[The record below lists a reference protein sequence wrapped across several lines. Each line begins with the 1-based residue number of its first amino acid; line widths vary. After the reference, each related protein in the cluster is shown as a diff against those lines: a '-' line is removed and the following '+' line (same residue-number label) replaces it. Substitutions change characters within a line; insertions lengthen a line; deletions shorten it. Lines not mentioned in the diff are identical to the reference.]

1 MSGPRRGYIGDEELG
16 KKFDDDRARK
26 STQFKPRSGISSW
39 KFPRRR
45 RILLAFIGIFILYLL
60 FKAIPPSNLTPAT
73 KPFHA
78 LNNGRPQPDD
88 PDQQKSDGSSISSET
103 PPEPPPDTTDKIL
116 RDGSRSYSGPI
127 KFYSLAKSLYTVPGF
142 EFLGRPKAVVFAAA
156 DLQAL
161 SDLLPLACEM
171 ARQKLNHVHFAVMGR
186 NDVSVQGIR
195 MVNGVDA
202 EECPLLWHDARP
214 DYAPQSTDARMESS
228 VIAGLSR
235 INNVFRPSVVITHSY
250 KREEDFLWKGVKV
263 KAGRMGLPHISLPAR
278 ASNFMWLSKLDSGSL
293 GAWNKVDLQI
303 LVQAPPASSGSLTR
317 LLRSLQRADYF
328 GDAPG
333 LTIELPHNVDPPL
346 LEHLKSF
353 KWPPN
358 SAHNHVTLR
367 RRIQPGS
374 ITPQEAT
381 LRTVDSVYPKDPAY
395 SHVLVLSAQADL
407 APSYYH
413 YLKYA
418 ILKYKYSV
426 STEEPLRSL
435 LGISLELPSAA
446 PTVDDEPFT
455 PPTESDRIDILQDP
469 EKEIPVFLWQAPNS
483 NAALYFG
490 DKWVEFQSFLSNRLG
505 AARGPDPKK
514 HPNLISNK
522 FPSWMEYMLELIRAR
537 GYYLLYPS
545 FPATTTAHTVLAT
558 IHNDLYR
565 LPEEYASD
573 PQTSNP
579 TFKKPEKTDDDHLV
593 SGPDQLLIGGSSS
606 MEAPPQEVDLGSI
619 EKPLATSPSISTL
632 LNLFPAGLP
641 KEISPVHVLPYSR
654 KDTSS
659 PDLVERTQA
668 YLKEFRER
676 IGRCDA
682 HAQQPQAVED
692 MKADDLFCSK
702 DEERRGAE

>member
-1 MSGPRRGYIGDEELG
+1 MTAPRRGYLGDEELG

-26 STQFKPRSGISSW
+26 STQFKPSSGTSSW

-45 RILLAFIGIFILYLL
+45 RILLAFIGISILYLL

-73 KPFHA
+73 KPFNA
-78 LNNGRPQPDD
+78 LNNGKPQPDD
-88 PDQQKSDGSSISSET
+88 PGQQESDGSYSISSE
-103 PPEPPPDTTDKIL
+103 PPSEPPPDTTDAIPS
-116 RDGSRSYSGPI
+116 DGSRSYSGPI
-127 KFYSLAKSLYTVPGF
+127 KFYSLSKSLYAAQG
-142 EFLGRPKAVVFAAA
+142 LGLFGRRNVVVFAAA

-171 ARQKLNHVHFAVMGR
+171 ARQKLNRMHFAVMGR
-186 NDVSVQGIR
+186 NDVSVEGIR
-195 MVNGVDA
+195 MVNGVNA

-214 DYAPQSTDARMESS
+214 DYAPESTDARMESS

-235 INNVFRPSVVITHSY
+235 INSVLRPSVVITHSY
-250 KREEDFLWKGVKV
+250 KREEAFLWKGVKA
-263 KAGRMGLPHISLPAR
+263 KAGRMGVPHISLPDR
-278 ASNFMWLSKLDSGSL
+278 ASKFMWLSKLDSGSL

-328 GDAPG
+328 GDTPG

-346 LEHLKSF
+346 LEHFKSF

-358 SAHNHVTLR
+358 SAHSVFTLR

-374 ITPQEAT
+374 ITPQEAAI
-381 LRTVDSVYPKDPAY
+381 RTVDSIYPKDPTY
-395 SHVLVLSAQADL
+395 SHVLVLSAQTDL

-426 STEEPLRSL
+426 SAQESLRSL

-446 PTVDDEPFT
+446 PTVDEEPFT
-455 PPTESDRIDILQDP
+455 PPIRSDRTDVLQDT

-505 AARGPDPKK
+505 AAREPDPKK
-514 HPNLISNK
+514 HPNLISTK

-545 FPATTTAHTVLAT
+545 FPATTTAHTALAT
-558 IHNDLYR
+558 IHNELYH
-565 LPEEYASD
+565 LPEEYVSD

-579 TFKKPEKTDDDHLV
+579 ISKKPGEADDEHLV
-593 SGPDQLLIGGSSS
+593 SDPDQLLTGGSSS
-606 MEAPPQEVDLGSI
+606 LETPPQGVDLGSI
-619 EKPLATSPSISTL
+619 EKPLAKSSSISTL
-632 LNLFPAGLP
+632 LHLFPAGLP
-641 KEISPVHVLPYSR
+641 KEISPLHVLPYSQ

-659 PDLVERTQA
+659 PDLVERTQV

-676 IGRCDA
+676 IGGCDA
-682 HAQQPQAVED
+682 HAQQPPAVED

-702 DEERRGAE
+702 DEEGS